1 MTDETQFDAGGG
13 GGHAPAATVSATS
26 QSLLLDTLD
35 SVLDAVH
42 SAAVEH
48 RLLRAAD
55 VIDMRELRRA
65 WEPVVCRDGEVR
77 DDDDDP
83 TTCCTLTQSMSEG
96 QVNCVGVGCSFP

>member
-13 GGHAPAATVSATS
+13 GGHASAATVSATS

-55 VIDMRELRRA
+55 VTDMRELRRA

-77 DDDDDP
+77 DDDDL
-83 TTCCTLTQSMSEG
+83 TTCCTLTHSMSTG
-96 QVNCVGVGCSFP
+96 QVNCVVVGCSFP